1 MDQQTKKTT
10 FAFGRCTLW
19 LTCAATL
26 VAAILSLIIEPVSCV
41 GLMAGVVWGSSLM
54 GMTPVV
60 WFGKLSIMSTLYAY
74 FAGAGVRIVLCLAAV
89 VVMIK
94 VMNMPAHTV
103 VISLMAVYLP
113 LLFIEVQQVR
123 RFILTADL
131 PTTVRQSKPGPEA
144 SA

>member
-1 MDQQTKKTT
+1 
-10 FAFGRCTLW
+10 
-19 LTCAATL
+19 
-26 VAAILSLIIEPVSCV
+26 
-41 GLMAGVVWGSSLM
+41 
-54 GMTPVV
+54 
-60 WFGKLSIMSTLYAY
+60 MSTLYAY